1 MPTLL
6 GAIKEP
12 SDLRKLRPKEL
23 NILAQEIRQT
33 LISTVTSNGGH
44 LASNLGVVEL
54 TIALHRFF
62 SSPEDKILWDVGHQS
77 YVHKLLTG
85 RQSYFS
91 KLRQADGLSGFSE
104 PKESIHD
111 AFISGHASTSVSAAV
126 GIAIA
131 RDLAGK
137 KYEVIAVIGDGSMG
151 GGMAF
156 EALNHI
162 GHLKKK
168 IVVVLNDNG
177 MAISPSVGAQ
187 ARWLN
192 KIRLNHRYHAAKGET
207 EQILLRTPEG
217 RFILQ
222 GMKQLKTG
230 VKRIFLPP
238 TMWEQM
244 GFRYIG
250 PIDGHN
256 LKELDEAFDK
266 SQHYINEPVL
276 IHVFTVK
283 GKGYAPAEKDAV
295 GFHGLPPNGE
305 GAKRAPNYNDI
316 FGNTLMQLFNT
327 NKKLV
332 AISAAMLE
340 GTGLNKLA
348 KTYPDRVFDVGI
360 CEQHAVTMA
369 AGLASRGFIPIVAI
383 YSTFLQ
389 RAYD

>member
-192 KIRLNHRYHAAKGET
+192 KIRLNHKYHAAKGET
-207 EQILLRTPEG
+207 EVATSQE
-217 RFILQ
+217 
-222 GMKQLKTG
+222 MK
-230 VKRIFLPP
+230 
-238 TMWEQM
+238 EC
-244 GFRYIG
+244 
-250 PIDGHN
+250 
-256 LKELDEAFDK
+256 LDEIR
-266 SQHYINEPVL
+266 SYIS
-276 IHVFTVK
+276 IT
-283 GKGYAPAEKDAV
+283 
-295 GFHGLPPNGE
+295 
-305 GAKRAPNYNDI
+305 
-316 FGNTLMQLFNT
+316 
-327 NKKLV
+327 
-332 AISAAMLE
+332 
-340 GTGLNKLA
+340 
-348 KTYPDRVFDVGI
+348 
-360 CEQHAVTMA
+360 
-369 AGLASRGFIPIVAI
+369 
-383 YSTFLQ
+383 
-389 RAYD
+389 